1 MRPRTSLAAAAALCI
16 SLALAA
22 CGPNGSASSAG
33 EAKNWPRKGKPVEL
47 IVSFAPG
54 GAVDTAARLI
64 APLLE
69 KELGTN
75 VEVVNKPGAGG
86 QIGYTALTSAKP
98 DGYTIGGTGSPSV
111 VVSPLD
117 KSRGAK
123 YTRDSFQPLGMQVI
137 DPAVIGVAP
146 DSPYNS
152 LQDLI
157 EAARKTPSKITAST
171 TGIQTGEHFA
181 AVDIE
186 QKTGAKFALVHFSEG
201 ASQATAAFLGGHV
214 QVYIGSAS
222 DVTDLV
228 KQKKIKLLGVMGEQR
243 SEFLPDTP
251 TFKEQG
257 VDVISAT
264 ARGYSAPAGLPAEVA
279 TKLQAA
285 LKKAIEDPAVVSKM
299 KALGLQTN
307 YLSADDYK
315 KFWGEQEE
323 TVKAVLPLVAK
334 K

>member
-1 MRPRTSLAAAAALCI
+1 MRPRAFLAVTAALAI
-16 SLALAA
+16 SLPLAA

-33 EAKNWPRKGKPVEL
+33 DARNWPRKGKPIEL
-47 IVSFAPG
+47 VVSFAPG
-54 GAVDTAARLI
+54 GAVDTAARLV
-64 APLLE
+64 APILE

-98 DGYTIGGTGSPSV
+98 DGYTIGATGSPSV

-123 YTRDSFQPLGMQVI
+123 YTRESFQPLGMQVI
-137 DPAVIGVAP
+137 DPAVVGVAP
-146 DSPYNS
+146 DSPYHT
-152 LQDLI
+152 LGDLI
-157 EAARKTPSKITAST
+157 AAAKTTPGKITAST
-171 TGIQTGEHFA
+171 TGLQTGEHFA

-186 QKTGAKFALVHFSEG
+186 QKTGGKFALVHFSEG
-201 ASQATAAFLGGHV
+201 ASQAIAAFLGGHV
-214 QVYIGSAS
+214 QVYVGSAS

-228 KQKKIKLLGVMGEQR
+228 KQKKIKLLGVMGEER

-279 TKLQAA
+279 AKLEAA
-285 LKKAIEDPAVVSKM
+285 LKKAIEDPAVASKM
-299 KALGLQTN
+299 KALGLQTS
-307 YLSADDYK
+307 YLSGVDYK
-315 KFWGEQEE
+315 TFWSEQEE
-323 TVKAVLPLVAK
+323 TVKAVLPLVIEK
-334 K
+334 